1 MLNIFRKKSDRN
13 RLDLTVKSP
22 LKGRK
27 INLCEIDDPVF
38 SGEALGKTVAI
49 YPENGMI
56 LSPVN
61 GKVVTVFETK
71 HAIALMSESGV
82 EILIHIGIDTVKLE
96 GKPFKSFVENDQ
108 KVKAG
113 DKLIE
118 FDLNQ
123 ITAHNLSPVT
133 LIVVCNTN
141 KYKKIELKEIPYI
154 NELDEIMVAYE

>member
-1 MLNIFRKKSDRN
+1 MINIFRKKADQN

-22 LKGRK
+22 LKGKK
-27 INLCEIDDPVF
+27 INLDDIDDPLF

-49 YPENGMI
+49 YPENGKV

-61 GKVVTVFETK
+61 GRIVTLFETK
-71 HAIALMSESGV
+71 HAIALISESGV

-96 GKPFKSFVENDQ
+96 GKPFKAFVENNQ
-108 KVKAG
+108 KVKVG

-123 ITAHNLSPVT
+123 ITTHNLSPVT
-133 LIVVCNTN
+133 LIVICNTN
-141 KYKKIELKEIPYI
+141 KYQRIESSVGVNI